1 MRFYGLGR
9 RETLELP
16 INFFWFAN
24 SVIDRLNAEA
34 DLRQS
39 RLHSLPMASEEYHNT
54 VTERLI
60 AEMGVVVKFDG
71 IAPSVLDEER
81 DEAGFEELR
90 LLA

>member
-1 MRFYGLGR
+1 
-9 RETLELP
+9 
-16 INFFWFAN
+16 
-24 SVIDRLNAEA
+24 
-34 DLRQS
+34 
-39 RLHSLPMASEEYHNT
+39 MASEEYHNT